1 MTKIELRKIVPI
13 AAKISAGKSF
23 LLNVIYNIDFLEC
36 KAGIGTKFINIIRY
50 NPSID
55 QPCFYHLKVEKDKDN
70 YIFKKDSQ
78 YETKF
83 GKDDIINENKNL
95 NQKLADS
102 PQINYED
109 IFYMTELNEVEFIKD
124 KEYLLTHDLCDVPG
138 LSEYQDTKTKTN
150 ENKKLVYFNDFE
162 KIVLKGV
169 EEFGIVYNKP
179 QELNMNDKKQ
189 NNLNNIE
196 REQDDIYYEVDIE
209 KKTYLTEVFKIIKNY
224 IDGIII
230 VLSTE
235 NFYHE
240 ENFEII
246 AKLRKVIDKEIK
258 NCLIILNKLD
268 LSQSPIDDINKC
280 KGLFIQ
286 KFPNCKTFNLNLN
299 TFIPL
304 SAFKL
309 KNELLMRKSF
319 IHLLKYHFYNY
330 LPIVKNEESSEGKSF
345 VDYLRNIIFNG
356 ENGITNEMIKEE
368 VVELNKDKNISIIND
383 QIKKT
388 IRELKERYKA
398 DNIYLG
404 IEEKDLDNNEE
415 EEDEDDDDNDNNND
429 KLKSTYII
437 KMIYVLYKK
446 KKLIPPISEE
456 TNKLLNYFT
465 VKNPNNNETNYKS
478 NESDNSEIN
487 KLNEDLINEFESFAK
502 EIKDSKMGDEKIKNL
517 IYEITEFIEFLKIY
531 NVIFIPFL
539 GPSNAGKS
547 TIINGLLGKDIL
559 PTKLNECTKRGIIIK
574 YSNSDDICIY
584 KSNFIEQK
592 DIFGKINYYFESSL
606 KKDLIGKGEEEVKST
621 LNSLNCDYNEK
632 EKDSFYYIKTRI
644 KLFDDMGLNDSLK
657 NMIYF
662 IDFPGFGTGGRN
674 IFENKNIYKKVMS
687 ICNSFIF
694 VVRNSVIK
702 ENTCQ
707 SKLKE
712 IFDLAKEG
720 KKKFFSQFIKSC
732 LFILNNDIDQS
743 CSESD
748 LNKVKSEV
756 KYMLNFKKLE
766 NENEN
771 ETKGIKNSDDIK
783 LCFFNAKYYDNYC
796 CNYNYFYDLDNL
808 FKNELNN
815 YKKNLFC
822 LYENPF
828 SFRKSKNDNEF
839 FDYLYNNIMQK
850 IKNLYGIK
858 NLKKKLIDQEVNS
871 NLEEKMKNKLIE
883 INKNENLNLGDK
895 ELSEIK
901 EKLLK
906 IITFGQNKLSE
917 LETLKESNIE
927 NFKVILQSQINYINK
942 IKLKNLEKINDVID
956 LLDMFF
962 RKDFNERKKD
972 LKEITR
978 INNFLKGNERE
989 INESIKLNEEMTQ
1002 NLKSLF
1008 KKNIKLSL
1016 FKHKEELIEKL
1027 KSKNYS
1033 IILEEINKELS
1044 SNLKGINTSIDAFL
1058 NFNKKQNEKLI
1069 QFQKEIIMELSLK
1082 GKKKYRIIPKYD
1094 SFSLYMSKL
1103 LGNENKNF
1111 EEELI
1116 EELKNSCENSRSIL
1130 FKKGIINWFNSL
1142 FSDYNYLDNIID
1154 ILIDTSSKSI
1164 NSVFDLIKNESNNY
1178 FTKYLKKINLLVKSA
1193 TLEFNVE
1200 QEKKWKKLCDS
1211 YEQKRNKIKQIKN
1224 KLFNI
1229 LGKNEKNNLEQT
1241 KKELENLDEE
1251 EEEDE

>member
-70 YIFKKDSQ
+70 YTFKKDSQ

-83 GKDDIINENKNL
+83 GKYDIINENKNL

-330 LPIVKNEESSEGKSF
+330 LPIIKNEESSEGKSF

-356 ENGITNEMIKEE
+356 ENGITNEKIKEE

-502 EIKDSKMGDEKIKNL
+502 EIKDSKMGDEELKNL
-517 IYEITEFIEFLKIY
+517 LNEITEFIEFLKIY

-592 DIFGKINYYFESSL
+592 DIFGKINYYFHSKLSR
-606 KKDLIGKGEEEVKST
+606 DLIGKGEEEVKST

>member
-70 YIFKKDSQ
+70 YTFKKDSQ

-83 GKDDIINENKNL
+83 GKYDIINENKNL

-189 NNLNNIE
+189 NNLNNID

-330 LPIVKNEESSEGKSF
+330 LPIIKNEESSEGKSF

-356 ENGITNEMIKEE
+356 ENGITNEKIKEE

-502 EIKDSKMGDEKIKNL
+502 EIKDSKMGDEELKNL
-517 IYEITEFIEFLKIY
+517 LNEITEFIEFLKIY

-592 DIFGKINYYFESSL
+592 DIFGKINYYFHSKLSR
-606 KKDLIGKGEEEVKST
+606 DLIGKGEEEVKST